1 MTRKIKLAFAA
12 SVAAIVL
19 VGCSMPMR
27 KAAETAAWTPCDA
40 SRPGA
45 RCDVSVVSNNST
57 GRYRC
62 DIGRF
67 DVSPEFVEF
76 RGGRPVNIRFSL
88 PQGYQFYSGDGPAL
102 KSGFLSGSYGQ
113 VYESFGADKD
123 DGSREAFD
131 ATKAC
136 RSFWMW
142 NWANTNPGSEH
153 EYLIRFRD
161 REGRQCTIDP
171 FFKNG

>member
-1 MTRKIKLAFAA
+1 MPPKNKLVVPIAL
-12 SVAAIVL
+12 AAIAL
-19 VGCSMPMR
+19 TGCTTSPRML
-27 KAAETAAWTPCDA
+27 ESVTWTPCDA

-45 RCDVSVVSNNST
+45 RCDVNVVASST

-67 DVSPEFVEF
+67 DVVPEYTEF
-76 RGGRPVNIRFSL
+76 RGGRPVNVRFSL
-88 PQGYQFYSGDGPAL
+88 PEGLQFCSADGPAL
-102 KSGFLSGSYGQ
+102 KSGSLSGSYGQ

-123 DGSREAFD
+123 DGSRASFD
-131 ATKAC
+131 ATKSC
-136 RSFWMW
+136 RSFWIW
-142 NWANTNPGSEH
+142 NWGNVGAGTEH

-161 REGRQCTIDP
+161 RDGRQCTIDP